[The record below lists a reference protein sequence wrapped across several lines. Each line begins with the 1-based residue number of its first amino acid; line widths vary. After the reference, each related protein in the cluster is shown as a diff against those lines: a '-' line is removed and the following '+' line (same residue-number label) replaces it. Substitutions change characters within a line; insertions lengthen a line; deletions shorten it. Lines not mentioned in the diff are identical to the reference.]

1 MNNADINAQ
10 LEEKKV
16 EHRDLDEVVHHLIE
30 TGHHDTMR
38 IQRLKKRKLKL
49 KDEIAKLQSRLIPDL
64 EA

>member
-1 MNNADINAQ
+1 MNNAEINER

-16 EHRDLDEVVHHLIE
+16 AHRDLDEAIHQLIKS
-30 TGHHDTMR
+30 GHHDTMR

-49 KDEIAKLQSRLIPDL
+49 KDEIAKLQSKLIPDL